1 MTRSAA
7 IQDRVAGAILDA
19 AADLLARGGEPP
31 SMNEVAAA
39 AGVARAT
46 LYRYFPTREQLLQAL
61 TATAIDATAARLA
74 AADLDA
80 VPVTEGIARVARVV
94 AAGGSKYAALVS
106 QFGPAN
112 AGREQEQI
120 TTMIDGLLRRGIDD
134 GTFRGDISAGE
145 LRFLLGS
152 LLQAAARIAA
162 EHQAGVRKP
171 PPSSPPCS
179 CTAPGTAKIPANK
192 TRPPATAPGPEPK
205 STATPKT
212 ADPGTGQGSS
222 RAGPEPHDAKIPETE
237 RSSR

>member
-46 LYRYFPTREQLLQAL
+46 LYRHFPTREQLLQAL
-61 TATAIDATAARLA
+61 TAAATGAIATRLA
-74 AADLDA
+74 EADLDA

-106 QFGPAN
+106 QLGPAD

-134 GTFRGDISAGE
+134 GTFRDNITADE

-152 LLQAAARIAA
+152 LLQAAARMAA
-162 EHQAGVRKP
+162 EQQAGVEKAAALIT
-171 PPSSPPCS
+171 
-179 CTAPGTAKIPANK
+179 TAFLHGTGNREDPGEQGQAV
-192 TRPPATAPGPEPK
+192 RRR
-205 STATPKT
+205 
-212 ADPGTGQGSS
+212 PGTGPDQHSNTEHDRS
-222 RAGPEPHDAKIPETE
+222 RNGTGARRP
-237 RSSR
+237 